1 MLAADVFELAP
12 GEIADGASFY
22 EELGIDSLQRI
33 EFVVR
38 LERQFG
44 VKFTDEEAS
53 GLDDLTRTFG
63 VLRTKGIAIEP

>member
-1 MLAADVFELAP
+1 MLAADVFELP
-12 GEIADGASFY
+12 PDDIADEASFY

-44 VKFTDEEAS
+44 VKFTDDEAS
-53 GLDDLTRTFG
+53 GLDDLIRTFG
-63 VLRTKGIAIEP
+63 VLRTKGIVIEP